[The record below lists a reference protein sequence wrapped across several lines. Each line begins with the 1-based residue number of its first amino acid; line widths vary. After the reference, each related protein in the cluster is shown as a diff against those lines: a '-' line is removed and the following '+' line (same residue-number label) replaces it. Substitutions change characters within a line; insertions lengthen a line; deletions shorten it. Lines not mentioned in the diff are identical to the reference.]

1 MRPSRLPNLPAST
14 ISPSRLPG
22 TVGLSR
28 VAGLLVVAGLL
39 LVAATPASAQ
49 SPTDFLRALQRGGGW
64 VEIPVEEG
72 RGRLETRSVTTGG
85 LSFRG
90 CTRLWE
96 GNSGQW
102 EIRAEEPVTGR
113 VVEASL
119 GPGDDLPFE
128 HTTGPSAR
136 LQVDVRWSEPRDTT
150 LFLWVGLASRNGSPE
165 EACEPR

>member
-72 RGRLETRSVTTGG
+72 ALRVTARWEPGG
-85 LSFRG
+85 G
-90 CTRLWE
+90 
-96 GNSGQW
+96 
-102 EIRAEEPVTGR
+102 
-113 VVEASL
+113 
-119 GPGDDLPFE
+119 
-128 HTTGPSAR
+128 
-136 LQVDVRWSEPRDTT
+136 
-150 LFLWVGLASRNGSPE
+150 
-165 EACEPR
+165 